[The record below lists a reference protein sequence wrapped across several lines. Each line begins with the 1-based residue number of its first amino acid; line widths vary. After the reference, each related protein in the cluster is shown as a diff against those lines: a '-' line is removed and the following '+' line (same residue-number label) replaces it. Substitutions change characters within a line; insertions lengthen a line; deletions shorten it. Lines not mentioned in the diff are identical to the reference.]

1 MKILALQLE
10 KSSGCALMID
20 GKIIFSSS
28 EERFTRIKSDSLF
41 PKKSIKAA
49 LKYGKIKTKELDKIL
64 ICSTEVTL
72 YASLVNLYSSLD
84 VKDQLKMM
92 KLYWEPKL
100 IKNKKRS
107 FLYFLKDKIQFDRYP
122 FNTKYAK
129 IFPFLKKK
137 FKHQINQNDQKKPF
151 QSSKDA
157 KIVSNFFKDIICDY
171 LKVKRKIIEHVDHH
185 TCHAAYAFFGS
196 PIRHQKSTIFTA
208 DAFGD
213 YLSGTVS
220 KYDKKN
226 NKLIRIKS
234 YSHKDFQLARIYR
247 FVTIYLRML
256 GDSHEYKVMGL
267 APYYN
272 GHRYKEVENVF
283 HKMQKVEG
291 VNLVFNK
298 KIKNIFYHLEKELF
312 NFRFDHIATAL
323 QSFTEKILVR
333 WFKNILNKYG
343 GNNITFSGGQSMNV
357 KANYQISKIKKIKN
371 IFVCGSGTDD
381 TLPIGACY
389 DYASKNNQQ
398 TLPLKDM
405 YLGINADY
413 SSKDLK
419 SFSKYKITK
428 IKNIDQVLNCL
439 IKHQIIAVCRGRAEM
454 GQRALG
460 NRSILADPRFTENI
474 IKINKA
480 IKQRDFWMPFAPVIL
495 DEYQKKLIINPK
507 NIESPYMTFAFETT
521 KFAHKNISAAI
532 HQADKTARAQILKK
546 NHNRELWELIYR
558 FYKITGVPALLNTSF
573 NLHGYPIV
581 NTIFDAKKVL
591 DNSELSAL
599 WINNHLIEKINFK

>member
-41 PKKSIKAA
+41 PKNSIKAA
-49 LKYGKIKTKELDKIL
+49 LKYGKIKAKELDKIL
-64 ICSTEVTL
+64 ICSKEVTL
-72 YASLVNLYSSLD
+72 YASLVNLYSSLN
-84 VKDQLKMM
+84 VKDQLRMM

-100 IKNKKRS
+100 IEKKKRS

-157 KIVSNFFKDIICDY
+157 KIVSNFFKNIICDY
-171 LKVKRKIIEHVDHH
+171 LKVKREIIEHVDHH

-196 PIRHQKSTIFTA
+196 PIRQQKSTIFTA

-226 NKLIRIKS
+226 NRLIRIKS

-267 APYYN
+267 APYYD

-283 HKMQKVEG
+283 HKMQKVKG
-291 VNLVFNK
+291 VNLIFNK

-312 NFRFDHIATAL
+312 NFRFDYIATAL
-323 QSFTEKILVR
+323 QSFTEKILVS

-343 GNNITFSGGQSMNV
+343 GSYVTFSGGQSMNV

-419 SFSKYKITK
+419 TFSKYKVTK
-428 IKNIDQVLNCL
+428 VKNIEQVLKCL
-439 IKHQIIAVCRGRAEM
+439 LKHQIIAVCRNRAEM

-474 IKINKA
+474 FKINRA

-495 DEYQKKLIINPK
+495 SEYQNKLIKNPK
-507 NIESPYMTFAFETT
+507 NLESPFMTFAFETT
-521 KFAHKNISAAI
+521 NFAHKKMPAAL
-532 HQADKTARAQILKK
+532 HQSDKTARAQILKK
-546 NHNRELWELIYR
+546 NHNKDLWELIYK
-558 FYKITGVPALLNTSF
+558 FYKQTGVPGLLNTSF

-591 DNSELSAL
+591 EKSELTAL
-599 WINNHLIEKINFK
+599 WLNNHLIEK